1 MLETNLAVGDAQRAR
16 TGGVL
21 HLGVLLDQPEHA
33 LHVSE
38 RLLDLAVDHA
48 EKVERNVELDHEGV
62 HQDKVAYRHRMVDDA
77 KHGAP
82 HDQSHSNGDDRALA
96 DVEQRER
103 GVALDRGGLPA
114 LHALVVAQRLVFL
127 VVEILDGLVVEKTV
141 HRARVRPGVEL
152 VHRAPEPGS
161 PLGDRDRERDVEQQR
176 ADGYADEPGI
186 VAGDQDSRDEP
197 DLEQRRQDRE
207 QGKANERRDAARA
220 ALDVTGKAARLSRE
234 MKAQRQSVQVAE
246 YLKRDGAHGALRHL
260 GEKEFAQLGE
270 HGRGQ
275 AHRAVGGEQ
284 RQRQNQLRRSRQA
297 VDDLLQHQR
306 HAHVG
311 ELGCDQA
318 REREEHA
325 ALVRQKVR

>member
-1 MLETNLAVGDAQRAR
+1 MLETHLAVGDVQRAR

-21 HLGVLLDQPEHA
+21 HLGVLLDEPEHP

-127 VVEILDGLVVEKTV
+127 VVEVLDGLVV
-141 HRARVRPGVEL
+141 
-152 VHRAPEPGS
+152 
-161 PLGDRDRERDVEQQR
+161 D
-176 ADGYADEPGI
+176 
-186 VAGDQDSRDEP
+186 
-197 DLEQRRQDRE
+197 
-207 QGKANERRDAARA
+207 
-220 ALDVTGKAARLSRE
+220 
-234 MKAQRQSVQVAE
+234 
-246 YLKRDGAHGALRHL
+246 
-260 GEKEFAQLGE
+260 
-270 HGRGQ
+270 
-275 AHRAVGGEQ
+275 
-284 RQRQNQLRRSRQA
+284 
-297 VDDLLQHQR
+297 
-306 HAHVG
+306 
-311 ELGCDQA
+311 
-318 REREEHA
+318 
-325 ALVRQKVR
+325 